1 MLIVKQKL
9 KAVNELKF
17 AQVRFQK
24 GVVLLE
30 SLIAIL
36 IFSMGIIALMGLQT
50 AMLKSVGGAEY
61 RSEAIYVAQQRL
73 GAMWADPTNLNLYI
87 EAAPGTAISPL
98 LPNGRRIVEITPQ
111 ADPLASP
118 IVQVTVTWQLP
129 GEAAVHR
136 YTTSARVT
144 S

>member
-1 MLIVKQKL
+1 MNNEIMVVRKAKPLQMKL
-9 KAVNELKF
+9 
-17 AQVRFQK
+17 QK
-24 GVVLLE
+24 GVVVLE

-36 IFSMGIIALMGLQT
+36 IFSMGVIALMGLQAT
-50 AMLKSVGGAEY
+50 MLKSVSGAEY

-111 ADPLASP
+111 VDPLATP

-129 GEAAVHR
+129 GEAVVHR